1 MVTDVDLYNKSTN
14 GLSLPITTR
23 MRGTTSGFVYAKLQ
37 VFFEYANTAEDE
49 SSLNV
54 DNANPGEQKVS
65 LSGEEHGVKDAAI
78 DLEKTK
84 SQQGS
89 RLATQKRMG

>member
-1 MVTDVDLYNKSTN
+1 
-14 GLSLPITTR
+14 

-37 VFFEYANTAEDE
+37 DFFDYANTAEDE

-65 LSGEEHGVKDAAI
+65 LSGEEHGVIDAAI
-78 DLEKTK
+78 DLEKQKASRAVGFRLK
-84 SQQGS
+84 SEWDS
-89 RLATQKRMG
+89 PPLR

>member
-37 VFFEYANTAEDE
+37 VFFEYALQL
-49 SSLNV
+49 SLIKVKCYTFAVNV
-54 DNANPGEQKVS
+54 TNN
-65 LSGEEHGVKDAAI
+65 
-78 DLEKTK
+78 
-84 SQQGS
+84 
-89 RLATQKRMG
+89 R